1 MENLPMNLLV
11 LNHDAVKYK
20 EILEPKFPQITI
32 HAAETEAAVGPFIEK
47 ADIIT
52 TIRISDQMI
61 KRAVNL
67 KWIQAMITGTDY
79 ITKLPSL
86 KKDVLLTSTR
96 GIHGPQMSEMA
107 IFLMIALNRNFP
119 KIIRNK
125 TQKIWERW
133 PTRLLYKKTVGIMG
147 VGIIGE
153 AIARKCKA
161 FDMTVIGLG
170 HVLRQVPGVDH
181 FYTLDKL
188 HEVIAEVDYFICVA
202 PSTPDNQKMLGAEA
216 FARMKSSAFFINIG
230 RGEVVDE
237 DALITIL
244 QEKKIAGAA
253 LDTFWKEP
261 LPPESPLWNLENTII
276 TPHVGGMSDIYVEQV
291 LTIFEENLRRFLQG
305 EKETLINLVKH

>member
-1 MENLPMNLLV
+1 MNLLV

-61 KRAVNL
+61 EKAANL
-67 KWIQAMITGTDY
+67 KWIQAMTTGTDY

-86 KKDVLLTSTR
+86 KKDILLTSTR

-107 IFLMIALNRNFP
+107 ILLMIALNRNLP
-119 KIIRNK
+119 KMVRNQ
-125 TQKIWERW
+125 TRKIWERW
-133 PTRLLYKKTVGIMG
+133 PTKLLYKKTVGILG
-147 VGIIGE
+147 IGIIGE
-153 AIARKCKA
+153 AIAQKCKA
-161 FDMTVIGLG
+161 FDMTVIGLS
-170 HVLRQVPGVDH
+170 HVSRQVPGVDNL
-181 FYTLDKL
+181 YTLDKL
-188 HEVIAEVDYFICVA
+188 HEVMAEVDYFICVA

-216 FARMKSSAFFINIG
+216 FARMKPSAFFINIG

-244 QEKKIAGAA
+244 QEKRIAGAA

-261 LPPESPLWNLENTII
+261 LPLESPLWNLENVII
-276 TPHVGGMSDIYVEQV
+276 TPHVGGMSDIYVDQV
-291 LTIFEENLRRFLQG
+291 LTIFEGNLRRFLDG
-305 EKETLINLVKH
+305 ERRSLINLVEH